1 MPTKEST
8 TTTLWFRTPP
18 DDHHRSLHD
27 WRQFILA
34 RKLPISPESPASPTF
49 TNPFSGRGKEAAGD
63 VQRSY
68 KGAYARDRDAPG
80 ISTSESHS
88 LRSKC
93 SDISSP
99 TSAAHPAFPHRS
111 IPGQNYTTLLPTDIP
126 ADLPSPATSGSDEG
140 AQARSAS
147 ISSPRMAMERPDR
160 RHASVSAGALSP
172 VSRETI
178 LDRAFQMRC
187 IPGSERAVPGEE
199 KLSSLARFDAL
210 MRESEARRLK
220 RVAEERAER
229 QARRREEHS
238 SGESTSEESED
249 ESEDSDE
256 YYLEQERVR
265 SRRQTLIPPATQRAL
280 EFITGRNDRPNSPR
294 TPRRATLDYD
304 VDAFPMPPGT
314 PAFRP
319 HTSHGA
325 KRPTMAQRTQ
335 SQPHL
340 APLHARAPPPLPTR
354 VVEDDEEGAG
364 AAPVRPGV
372 GPKRVSFTEFA
383 RRLSSE
389 SSLLVMQ
396 GGGSRDGSR
405 RGSSELEYQPVPP
418 LPRGS
423 VPRGGGAGEVRRE
436 EEKRCG
442 WRGSVGVIGME
453 GGFF

>member
-1 MPTKEST
+1 M
-8 TTTLWFRTPP
+8 
-18 DDHHRSLHD
+18 
-27 WRQFILA
+27 
-34 RKLPISPESPASPTF
+34 SPESPASPTF
-49 TNPFSGRGKEAAGD
+49 TNPFSGRNREAD

-68 KGAYARDRDAPG
+68 RGGYRDGPA

-99 TSAAHPAFPHRS
+99 TSAAHPNFPHRT

-126 ADLPSPATSGSDEG
+126 ADLPSPAESGSDEG
-140 AQARSAS
+140 ARAAS
-147 ISSPRMAMERPDR
+147 VSSPRMAMERPV
-160 RHASVSAGALSP
+160 RHASISAGALSP
-172 VSRETI
+172 ATRETI

-199 KLSSLARFDAL
+199 NLSSLARFDAL
-210 MRESEARRLK
+210 MRETEAKRLK
-220 RVAEERAER
+220 RVADERAER
-229 QARRREEHS
+229 QARRREQS
-238 SGESTSEESED
+238 SEESTSEESED

-265 SRRQTLIPPATQRAL
+265 SRRQTLMPPATQRAL
-280 EFITGRNDRPNSPR
+280 EFITGRGERPNSPR

-314 PAFRP
+314 TAFRP
-319 HTSHGA
+319 HTSHGS
-325 KRPTMAQRTQ
+325 KRPSMAQRTQ

-340 APLHARAPPPLPTR
+340 VPMSGRAPPPLPTQ
-354 VVEDDEEGAG
+354 VIEDDEEGQV
-364 AAPVRPGV
+364 PVRPGV

-383 RRLSSE
+383 RRGSGE
-389 SSLLVMQ
+389 S
-396 GGGSRDGSR
+396 GEESR
-405 RGSSELEYQPVPP
+405 RPSSELEYQAVPP

-423 VPRGGGAGEVRRE
+423 MPPGRSGEARGE
-436 EEKRCG
+436 ERRCG
-442 WRGSVGVIGME
+442 WRGSVGVVGNE

>member
-1 MPTKEST
+1 M
-8 TTTLWFRTPP
+8 
-18 DDHHRSLHD
+18 
-27 WRQFILA
+27 
-34 RKLPISPESPASPTF
+34 SPESPASPTF
-49 TNPFSGRGKEAAGD
+49 TNPFAGRGKEGD
-63 VQRSY
+63 AQRSY
-68 KGAYARDRDAPG
+68 RGTYPRERDAPTL
-80 ISTSESHS
+80 SASESHS

-99 TSAAHPAFPHRS
+99 TSAAHPSFPHRT

-126 ADLPSPATSGSDEG
+126 ADLPSPAESGSDEG
-140 AQARSAS
+140 AQRAAS

-160 RHASVSAGALSP
+160 RHASVGAGALSP
-172 VSRETI
+172 ISRETI

-199 KLSSLARFDAL
+199 NLSSLARFDAL

-229 QARRREEHS
+229 EARRRKEVEQS
-238 SGESTSEESED
+238 DGESTSEESED
-249 ESEDSDE
+249 ESGDSDE

-265 SRRQTLIPPATQRAL
+265 TRRQTLIPPATQRAL

-294 TPRRATLDYD
+294 TPRRATLEYD

-314 PAFRP
+314 PVFRP

-325 KRPTMAQRTQ
+325 KRPTLAQRTQ
-335 SQPHL
+335 SQPLL

-364 AAPVRPGV
+364 PAPVRPGV

-383 RRLSSE
+383 RRVSGE
-389 SSLLVMQ
+389 SFMVVQ
-396 GGGSRDGSR
+396 GGSREGSQR
-405 RGSSELEYQPVPP
+405 ESGGDMEYQGVPP

-423 VPRGGGAGEVRRE
+423 VRGG
-436 EEKRCG
+436 EEKRSG
-442 WRGSVGVIGME
+442 WRGSVGVVGNE